1 MQFTHGMNTNLMEN
15 MLFTDIVFPQ
25 TWRMDIFHAD
35 VINGVRMQVLSDME
49 IQDIS
54 GGRAFCSDSMS
65 SSKYTATAGF
75 WGGIGAGVMYA
86 YNSYCSA

>member
-1 MQFTHGMNTNLMEN
+1 
-15 MLFTDIVFPQ
+15 
-25 TWRMDIFHAD
+25 MDIFHVD
-35 VINGVRMQVLSDME
+35 VITGVRMQVLSEME

-65 SSKYTATAGF
+65 SSEYTATAGF
-75 WGGIGAGVMYA
+75 WGGVGTVGAGVATVPGGQALGGGILIGAGVMYA